1 LAKERGQNSL
11 PSESNSREIELG
23 DFAAHIAKRF
33 EGANDSSQLKVSAT
47 VDTMQ
52 YFLSKQYKLA
62 TLLKKQRSRSIKY

>member
-1 LAKERGQNSL
+1 MAKERGQNSL
-11 PSESNSREIELG
+11 PSESNSRETRKIELG

-33 EGANDSSQLKVSAT
+33 EGANDSSQLKVLAT

-62 TLLKKQRSRSIKY
+62 YSAQETKI